1 VLLTPLWV
9 TASNMAK
16 TVVKDGF
23 VDAKKLCAGD
33 LAKACTAADIKP

>member
-1 VLLTPLWV
+1 V

-23 VDAKKLCAGD
+23 VDAKKLCAGA
-33 LAKACTAADIKP
+33 LAKACAAADIKP